1 MAFYTSVNRYGSS
14 ILYCGYNDNG
24 VRIEKRV
31 PFKPTLFL
39 KSKNKNTDWVALDG
53 TPVEPM
59 EFETMRTASD
69 FIKQYS
75 DVEQFKVYGN
85 TNYVHQYI
93 TQTFPDEIPWVP
105 NHVNVVNFDIEVM
118 SDDGF
123 PKPEEALHPIISIAL
138 KSSKSS
144 VYHVWGLGDWSID
157 KCELDMRGDLIQ
169 YHKCNSEEHLL
180 AAFHKYWC
188 DNRPDVVTG
197 WNSRFFDIPYLINR
211 IRRIG
216 SEDAVKR
223 LSPWNRVNENNVT
236 VQNKTQHGYEIVG
249 IQQADYLEL
258 FKKFGYSYGTL
269 ESYKLDHVGY
279 VVLGERKLSYEE
291 HGNLYTLYKNDHQK
305 FIDYNI
311 KDVQLVNRLEE
322 KMGLIQLALTM
333 AYKAGVNL
341 DTTFGTTSIWDS
353 IIYRELN
360 KRKIALPPNQSASK
374 TSYPGGYVK
383 DPMIGKHEW
392 VVSFDLNSLY
402 PNLIV
407 QYNMSPETLVG
418 QSERNGIEYYLNSS
432 DKVTSEYSVAA
443 NGSTYRKDRQGI
455 LPMIIEAYYDERA
468 QVKKEM
474 LAAKQAYEQT
484 KTVELERTINQ
495 LENRQMAIKI
505 LLNSLY
511 GAIGNVHFRY
521 YDLRVAEGI
530 TLSGQL
536 SILWAERAINNEMN
550 KILKTKDVDYVIA
563 IDTDS
568 LYINFGPLVDKL
580 KPEDPVKALDKIC
593 SEHFEKVIE
602 NSYAELFEKMNAY
615 KKRMVMKRE
624 SIADNGIWT
633 AKKRY
638 ILNVHNNEGV
648 QYAEPKLKIMGIEAI
663 KSSTPQVVR
672 DKFKDAF
679 KIIVNGGEKDVQ
691 KFISDFK
698 NEFYSLSP
706 EQVSFPRGVSNL
718 TDWMDRQRIY
728 RKGTPIH
735 SRGSILYN
743 KQLTDKDLTKKYVPI
758 QNGEKIKFCYLKL
771 PNPIKENVIAFPD
784 YLPPEFG
791 LHKYIDYDIQFEKT
805 FIEPLKP
812 ILDAVGWSVEERVN
826 LEDFFG

>member
-1 MAFYTSVNRYGSS
+1 MSFYTSVNRYGSS

-24 VRIEKRV
+24 VRIEKRIK
-31 PFKPTLFL
+31 FKPTLFL
-39 KSKNKNTDWVALDG
+39 QSKDVEEWQTLNGQYVR
-53 TPVEPM
+53 PVQ
-59 EFETMRTASD
+59 FESMGDASD
-69 FIKQYS
+69 FIKQY
-75 DVEQFKVYGN
+75 DGVEQFKIYGN
-85 TNYVHQYI
+85 TNYIHQFI
-93 TQTFPDEIPWVP
+93 TERFPDEIKWEPS
-105 NHVNVVNFDIEVM
+105 HINVVNFDIEVM

-123 PKPEEALHPIISIAL
+123 PKPEEAIHPIISIAL

-144 VYHVWGLGDWSID
+144 VYHVWGIGDWSID
-157 KCELDMRGDLIQ
+157 KCELNMHGDLIQ

-180 AAFHKYWC
+180 ASFHKYWC

-197 WNSRFFDIPYLINR
+197 WNSRFFDIPYLVNR

-216 SEDAVKR
+216 SEEAVKR
-223 LSPWNRVNENNVT
+223 LSPWNRVNERNVT
-236 VQNKTQHGYEIVG
+236 VQNKTQYGYEIVG

-279 VVLGERKLSYEE
+279 VVLGERKLSYDE

-311 KDVQLVNRLEE
+311 RDVQLVNRLEE

-360 KRKIALPPNQSASK
+360 KKNIALPPNYSSSK

-407 QYNMSPETLVG
+407 QYNMSPETLID
-418 QSERNGIEYYLNSS
+418 QSERNGVDYYLNSP
-432 DKVTSEYSVAA
+432 DKVTSQHSVAA
-443 NGSTYRKDRQGI
+443 NGSTYRKDKQGI
-455 LPMIIEAYYDERA
+455 LPKIIEAYYDERA
-468 QVKKEM
+468 QVKGEM
-474 LAAKQAYEQT
+474 LKAKQQYEKT
-484 KTVELERTINQ
+484 KTIELERTINQ

-536 SILWAERAINNEMN
+536 SILWAERAINKEMN
-550 KILKTKDVDYVIA
+550 QILKTKDVDYVIA

-568 LYINFGPLVDKL
+568 LYINFGPFINKL
-580 KPEDPVKALDKIC
+580 KPKDPVKALDKIC

-602 NSYAELFEKMNAY
+602 RAYDELFDKMNAY

-679 KIIVNGGEKDVQ
+679 KIIVNGNETDVQ
-691 KFISDFK
+691 KFISKFK
-698 NEFYSLSP
+698 NEFYSLPP
-706 EQVSFPRGVSNL
+706 ESVSFPRGVSNV
-718 TDWMDRQRIY
+718 TDWEDRQDIY

-735 SRGSILYN
+735 VRGSILYN
-743 KQLTDKDLTKKYVPI
+743 YQLKQKTLTKKYVAI

-784 YLPPEFG
+784 YLPTEFG
-791 LHKYIDYDIQFEKT
+791 LHKYIDYDTQFEKT